1 MELKRP
7 DSLSPGTSPVLQARS
22 GKEVGSLSASTPG
35 GASPA
40 ADGGSDLRHYWQVL
54 RGRSVLIAGVVA
66 AVVAAVTIGT
76 LLQSRVYRASGV
88 IEIRTQDAAVVPV
101 NALFQSE
108 RLSTQYLETQYGIL
122 RSSALARRVI
132 GELGLLELKEFN
144 PDAGAPPGSAGPD
157 SSEVWTRAAA
167 LFRERL
173 MVDPVTGSHLIRIH
187 FESGDPQLAARAVA
201 SVIDNY
207 REMRVE
213 GGRTAVSRLNEELKR
228 VRDRLVLS
236 EEGLQEYV
244 HENDLFLVEKGDG
257 PAESIPTER
266 LRHLQQQLTSAEA
279 DRYTKESLYSFL
291 RTQGDGL
298 LDSEVLR
305 SLNVRV
311 AVTRGEYA
319 KLRATFTDD
328 YPRTKEARRELDEL
342 EAQLAAERARIREAV
357 SGNYFASVRRQGLLQ
372 SALETQK
379 AQVDDLAA
387 KTTEYR
393 IRARE
398 VEGQQQLYAALQQ
411 RVREAEVSAAFA
423 TTDVAIVDAPAPPLV
438 PVRPVPLRNLQLAL
452 LVGLGLGIGLALLR
466 EYTDGTIRTEEE
478 LDTLSVPL
486 LGMIPSV
493 PAVDITALP
502 RLRQLQDRWRLP
514 GAPVA
519 LEAGADPLWPR
530 IDRPGRE
537 TILAD
542 AFGSLRTAVLLQADA
557 ADARS
562 LLLTSAQPGEGKTT
576 VCVNLALSLA
586 RLDRRVLLIDAD
598 VRRPSVHRAFGIPSP
613 PGLVEVLRGE
623 ASWRSLVHSDV
634 APGVDILPAGS
645 PASAPAELLSS
656 AGMRD
661 LMTEAQAT
669 YDFVLLDSPAL
680 FLNAADTRIL
690 APLVAGVVV
699 VIRSGITPREII
711 GRVLRQ
717 IPNLMGVVLNGLD
730 RHRFPAYYRVEEE
743 ATTDQLGAFSQV

>member
-1 MELKRP
+1 VDLTRP
-7 DSLSPGTSPVLQARS
+7 DVSPGTSPGLPARYRP
-22 GKEVGSLSASTPG
+22 GPGSLSPAAAAGTTR
-35 GASPA
+35 A
-40 ADGGSDLRHYWQVL
+40 ADGRSDLRHYWHVL
-54 RGRSVLIAGVVA
+54 RTRWVLIAGVVT

-76 LLQSRVYRASGV
+76 LLQSRVYRATGV

-132 GELGLLELKEFN
+132 TDLGLLEVEEFN
-144 PDAGAPPGSAGPD
+144 PDAGVPPGSAAPD
-157 SSEVWTRAAA
+157 SSEVWTRATA

-173 MVDPVTGSHLIRIH
+173 MIDPVTGSHLIRIH
-187 FESGDPQLAARAVA
+187 FEAGDPQLAARVVQ
-201 SVIDNY
+201 SVLDNY
-207 REMRVE
+207 RAMRVD
-213 GGRTAVSRLNEELKR
+213 GGRLAVSRLNEQLKT
-228 VRDRLVLS
+228 VRDKLVLS
-236 EEGLQEYV
+236 EQGLQDYV
-244 HENDLFLVEKGDG
+244 HENELFLVENVDG

-291 RTQGDGL
+291 QTQGDGL

-328 YPRTKEARRELDEL
+328 YPRTKEAKRELDEL
-342 EAQLAAERARIREAV
+342 EAQLAAERARIRQAV

-379 AQVDDLAA
+379 TQVDDLAG

-423 TTDVAIVDAPAPPLV
+423 TTDVAVVDAPAPPLT

-493 PAVDITALP
+493 PAVDVATLP

-514 GAPVA
+514 GGSVV
-519 LEAGADPLWPR
+519 LEAGSDPLWPR

-542 AFGSLRTAVLLQADA
+542 AFSSLRTAVLLQADA
-557 ADARS
+557 SEARS

-576 VCVNLALSLA
+576 ISVNLALSLA

-623 ASWRSLVHSDV
+623 APWRSVVHDV
-634 APGVDILPAGS
+634 APGVDVLAAGS
-645 PASAPAELLSS
+645 PASAPSELLSS
-656 AGMRD
+656 AGMRT
-661 LMTEAQAT
+661 LMSEALAT
-669 YDFVLLDSPAL
+669 YDFVLVDSPAL

-699 VIRSGITPREII
+699 VVRSGITPRETI

-730 RHRFPAYYRVEEE
+730 RQRFPAYYRVEEE
-743 ATTDQLGAFSQV
+743 AATDQAGAF